1 MAWVDPAL
9 EVLCCQPARLR
20 AAVGS
25 QAAAAQDLLVL
36 LAHVPRLHHLLTFKS
51 VQTNVGPAGLTF
63 SLEHVE
69 LHAQP
74 LNIDWVQG
82 DEVTATQRRR
92 YLQTH
97 APVIQDLLIQDLHIR
112 GRSILRHAS

>member
-9 EVLCCQPARLR
+9 EVLCCQHARLR

-36 LAHVPRLHHLLTFKS
+36 LAHVPRLHDLLTFKS
-51 VQTNVGPAGLTF
+51 VQTNVGRAGLTF
-63 SLEHVE
+63 SMEHVE

-92 YLQTH
+92 HLQTH